1 MAEQDPQRFFSAAQ
15 RRVLFEQANGQCQD
29 CGAAL
34 ADGWHADHRI
44 PWIAGGPTSIEN
56 GRARCDACNRAK
68 GRQMEYTDEFKP
80 RPFQAAV
87 RNEVI
92 EGIRAGRDETVV
104 LASPG
109 SGKTLAYQALGTD
122 LFRRNLITSIAVFVP
137 RISLAQQCELNWL
150 HEINGSIRGHCQLFQ
165 SPRLG
170 KIRHRTNEVP
180 LTLSSEPGSGFV
192 ATYSAL
198 ATNPE
203 LFRNWAI
210 KHQHQ
215 FLLVADEAQFCGD
228 SNDNEGGGTKA
239 GQYIEQ
245 LHQYS
250 RHTLLLTGTPYRADN
265 QPLVLANYTDVPGQ
279 PLRQL
284 IYHAEASYADGVAE
298 GYLRT
303 FEMQLTNARI
313 TQKTL
318 GDSDDGRGESTLTY
332 NLSDDGSELV
342 AALQHEK
349 TWKPLVDRVVTAV
362 KDKQKFNAGYRGLI
376 SCMQQAEARKV
387 QKYLQD
393 TYPGLRVG
401 IAISA
406 DSDAAKIL
414 KDFRFTSMDILVTV
428 RMAFIGY
435 DCPQITVV
443 GILTHYRDPG
453 HLSQLVGRGLRT
465 WDQMPAREQSCVI
478 VAPDDP
484 KMQQFLE
491 VMREERDQ
499 GLKII
504 REREVA
510 EASQGSDGSQTP
522 LSYLESAIATDTR
535 AASNDSDLVAA
546 DLQMIEDIKV
556 KVDSGEDATKL
567 KKILELAGI
576 MTKVSPPVPGP
587 RESPEETTIYVQ
599 APATEKEQIEEIK
612 AQTRAA
618 ITKHLHARGVV
629 PGCDGYHDA
638 MRRATYR
645 VNEASGYKAD
655 EATTVQRAQ
664 KRLRAA
670 LSLT

>member
-1 MAEQDPQRFFSAAQ
+1 MVELDPQRFFSAAQ
-15 RRVLFEQANGQCQD
+15 RQILFEQANGQCQD
-29 CGAAL
+29 CGIAL
-34 ADGWHADHRI
+34 DVGWHADHRI
-44 PWIAGGPTSIEN
+44 PWAAGGPTSIEN

-122 LFRRNLITSIAVFVP
+122 LFRRNLITNIAVFVP
-137 RISLAQQCELNWL
+137 RISLAQQCELNWR
-150 HEINGSIRGHCQLFQ
+150 HEVKGTTRGHCLLFQ

-180 LTLSSEPGSGFV
+180 LTPATELGSGFV

-203 LFRNWAI
+203 LFRSWAI

-228 SNDNEGGGTKA
+228 TNDNEGGGTKA
-239 GQYIEQ
+239 GQYIEL

-265 QPLVLANYTDVPGQ
+265 QPLVLATYTDVPGQ
-279 PLRQL
+279 PMRQL
-284 IYHAEASYADGVAE
+284 IHHAEASYADGVAE

-303 FEMQLTNARI
+303 FEMQLTDAKI

-318 GDSDDGRGESTLTY
+318 GDADDGSGESTLTY
-332 NLSDDGSELV
+332 NLSDDGKEL
-342 AALQHEK
+342 AEALRHEQ

-362 KDKQKFNAGYRGLI
+362 RGKQKFNPGYRGLI
-376 SCMQQAEARKV
+376 SCMQQGEARKV
-387 QKYLQD
+387 KKYLED
-393 TYPGLRVG
+393 SYPGLRVG

-406 DSDAAKIL
+406 DTDASKIL

-443 GILTHYRDPG
+443 GVLTHYRDPG

-484 KMQQFLE
+484 RMQQFLE
-491 VMREERDQ
+491 VMRDERDQ
-499 GLKII
+499 GLKLIK
-504 REREVA
+504 ERDAA
-510 EASQGSDGSQTP
+510 EAAGSTDGSQAP
-522 LSYLESAIATDTR
+522 LSYVESAIATGTR
-535 AASNDSDLVAA
+535 AASNDSDLEPA
-546 DLQMIEDIKV
+546 DLQMIEDIKI

-567 KKILELAGI
+567 KKVLELAGI
-576 MTKVSPPVPGP
+576 MTKVPPPVPGP
-587 RESPEETTIYVQ
+587 RESPEETTMYVQ
-599 APATEKEQIEEIK
+599 APMTEKEQIEELK
-612 AQTRAA
+612 AQTKAA
-618 ITKHLHARGVV
+618 IAKHLHARGVV
-629 PGCDGYHDA
+629 PGMDGYNDA
-638 MRRATYR
+638 MRRVTWR

-655 EATTVQRAQ
+655 EATTIERAQ

-670 LSLT
+670 LALT